1 MKFEPLTIDG
11 AYKITPDKLGD
22 SRGAFARVYCA
33 EEFSARGLNVDWVQ
47 MNTSIN
53 ATKGTVR
60 GLHFQRPP
68 FAEIK
73 LVRCVRGRV
82 MDVFLDLR
90 KDSPSFG
97 VVCGV
102 VLDSDALEA
111 VYIPAGCAHG
121 FQTLADDVEM
131 HYCHS
136 EPYKPEYEGAV
147 NLSDPALAIDW
158 PLPISNISARDKSH
172 PLFSTIEPINL

>member
-1 MKFEPLTIDG
+1 MIFEPLAIDG
-11 AYKITPDKLGD
+11 AYKITPKKRGD

-33 EEFSARGLNVDWVQ
+33 QEFANYGLNTDWVQ

-53 ATKGTVR
+53 AAKGTVR
-60 GLHFQRPP
+60 GLHFQRAP

-82 MDVFLDLR
+82 LDVFVDLR
-90 KDSPSFG
+90 KNAPSFG
-97 VVCGV
+97 HVCSV
-102 VLDSDALEA
+102 MLDSDALET

-121 FQTLADDVEM
+121 FQTLTDDVEM

-136 EPYKPEYEGAV
+136 QPYKPEYEGAV
-147 NLSDPALAIDW
+147 NLTDPALAIDW
-158 PLPISNISARDKSH
+158 PLPISTISERDQNH
-172 PLFSTIEPINL
+172 PPFATIEPITL